1 MAADVTVSALSDYF
15 VKRYNLANRD
25 AEFKKNRVTLGL
37 LNRDTERHKQG
48 DGFYITVR
56 QADAFSAS
64 PDFGKAMTGYS
75 PGKTFRWLIGSP
87 SVSYGRLTFDGLFL
101 RQNGLGTI
109 VDAKSVESDGIVNNM
124 LDDLEFQIWANA
136 SASRGSTT
144 IASGSTISSA
154 GSTSFTLTNETD
166 VYNFPIG
173 LKFQLA
179 TANTGASPLGSAVF
193 QVTSIVPQTSTV
205 TASWV
210 SGSSTTSSATTYYMV
225 LYGQNNA
232 ATTYGGGAGLVSIP
246 QIIPSAD
253 PSDSIYGVSRTDGN
267 PALSGWRFSY
277 RGSISETIQRS
288 FAYMGRWVNRAAS
301 KFTVCLSM
309 TDYML
314 LALEQQAQIVRD
326 PTAMQKFGVE
336 GMSVATPY
344 GPITAIGVPQL
355 GDGRGYIIDWTSWTL
370 FTLGNLPH
378 VIDDDGK
385 VMQRL
390 APGTASDNL
399 NGDGVEMRFRMW
411 KSLVCTAPIANCTFP
426 TT

>member
-1 MAADVTVSALSDYF
+1 MSADVTVSALSDYF

-64 PDFGKAMTGYS
+64 PDFSKAMANYS
-75 PGKTFRWLIGSP
+75 AGKTFRWLVGSP
-87 SVSYGRLTFDGLFL
+87 SVTYGRLTFDGLFL

-109 VDAKSVESDGIVNNM
+109 VDAKSVEADGVVNNM
-124 LDDLEFQIWANA
+124 LDDLEFQIWADR
-136 SASRGSTT
+136 SAARGV
-144 IASGSTISSA
+144 ISS
-154 GSTSFTLTNETD
+154 TSGTGPYTWVLTNETD
-166 VYNFPIG
+166 VYNFPVG
-173 LKFQLA
+173 MRVQLN
-179 TANTGASPLGSAVF
+179 TANTGASGSIVGTAIF
-193 QVTSIVPQTSTV
+193 QVTSVVPQTSTITV
-205 TASWV
+205 SVV
-210 SGSSTTSSATTYYMV
+210 SGTSTPAATNFIV
-225 LYGQNNA
+225 LYGQNN
-232 ATTYGGGAGLVSIP
+232 TGNTYGAGQGMVSIP
-246 QIIPSAD
+246 QVIPSAD
-253 PSDSIYGVSRTDGN
+253 PTSDTIYGVSRTDGN
-267 PALSGWRFSY
+267 PSLSGWRFSY
-277 RGSISETIQRS
+277 RGSITETIQRS
-288 FAYMGRWVNRAAS
+288 FAYMGRWVNRAAARFS
-301 KFTVCLSM
+301 VCLSM

-326 PTAMQKFGVE
+326 PLAVQKFGVE
-336 GMSVATPY
+336 GMSVATPF
-344 GPITAIGVPQL
+344 GPVTAIGIPQL
-355 GDGRGYIIDWTSWTL
+355 SDGRGYIIDWTSWTL

-390 APGTASDNL
+390 APGVATDNL